1 MGREATASLNQQLTT
16 FAQGHMNDLRRTM
29 ELAERLAPTVTVGGS
44 TGQYKKFDD
53 LNSFQTYATARALG
67 GEAKRIEF
75 AATDAF
81 YNCKPQAL
89 EVTVDKEERNMAGP
103 DNAVAQ
109 QLLDEGKIRALLNV
123 TALSHVRNVCDI
135 VLAALTAEAGPIG
148 VWSDPDIDPVDQ
160 LDKIIDDLATACGST
175 EGIKVTMSLT
185 AWRTL
190 RNHAKVKARTTG
202 VQVGGITLEQL
213 NGILAIPVDVAAYAI
228 TYNAAALGQ
237 TKSKARLLA
246 GEVLITYSL
255 PSPTQYDPSAFK
267 NFTVGPGGVQ
277 SVRSWMAPSGFYDAH
292 VIDWS
297 EHIAQTSTIAAKR
310 ITLS

>member
-1 MGREATASLNQQLTT
+1 MSREVTATLNQQLTT
-16 FAQGHMNDLRRTM
+16 YAQGHMNDLRKSM
-29 ELAERLAPTVTVGGS
+29 ELAERLAPTVAVGGS

-53 LNSFQTYATARALG
+53 ANSFQTYTTARPMG
-67 GEAKRIEF
+67 GEAKRIVFE
-75 AATDAF
+75 ATDAF

-89 EVTVDKEERNMAGP
+89 EVTVDKEERNQAGT
-103 DNAVAQ
+103 DNSIAQ

-135 VLAALTAEAGPIG
+135 VLAALTAEAAPIG
-148 VWSDPDIDPVDQ
+148 VWSNPDIDPIDQ

-190 RNHAKVKARTTG
+190 RNHAKTKARAVG

-213 NGILAIPVDVAAYAI
+213 QSILAIPVDVAAYAI

-237 TKSKARLLA
+237 AKNKARLLA
-246 GEVLITYSL
+246 GQVLVTYST
-255 PSPTQYDPSAFK
+255 PAPTQYDPSAFK

-277 SVRSWMAPSGFYDAH
+277 SVRSWMAPSGFYEAH

-297 EHIAQTSTIAAKR
+297 EHIVQTSTVGAKK
-310 ITLS
+310 IELS

>member
-1 MGREATASLNQQLTT
+1 MNQQLTT

-44 TGQYKKFDD
+44 SGQYKKFDD

-67 GEAKRIEF
+67 GEAKRIAFE
-75 AATDAF
+75 ATDEF

-89 EVTVDKEERNMAGP
+89 EVTVDKEERNQAGP
-103 DNAVAQ
+103 DNAVSQ

-123 TALSHVRNVCDI
+123 TALSHVRNVCDV
-135 VLAALTAEAGPIG
+135 VLAALAAEAAPIG
-148 VWSDPDIDPVDQ
+148 VWSNPDVDPIDQ
-160 LDKIIDDLATACGST
+160 LDQVIDQLATACGST

-190 RNHAKVKARTTG
+190 RNHPKTKARAVG
-202 VQVGGITLEQL
+202 VQVGGITMEQL
-213 NGILAIPVDVAAYAI
+213 RSILAIPVDVAAYAI
-228 TYNAAALGQ
+228 TYNSAQLGQ
-237 TKSKARLLA
+237 AKTKARLLA
-246 GEVLITYSL
+246 GQVLCTYSVE
-255 PSPTQYDPSAFK
+255 SPTQYDPSAFK

-277 SVRSWMAPSGFYDAH
+277 SVRSWMAPSGFYEAH

-310 ITLS
+310 IDLS